1 MLVIKRITLVSAF
14 VAAPLALWGCSSKN
28 ESPQTNPD
36 SGGGDDKDD
45 TDKNGAAT
53 DATAAEKAIR
63 GIIGDELYA
72 NYNNTEKS
80 RDKDLITKAYNA
92 VIAATIDLIGKE
104 AALNALNTWKEGEA
118 VPAPVLTYIAQIL
131 DASYPTNPP
140 TTNWPKNNTP
150 NPWTP
155 GCAKQVADLLKA
167 PATAA
172 IKKAIG
178 EYIKSTDQDEIDATF
193 NGVAGYLAD
202 GYTNEDGEKV
212 VGLTEAAVNN
222 VLSTWKV
229 GDNIPEYVVAALTA
243 YVANQ
248 NEEH

>member
-36 SGGGDDKDD
+36 SGGGGDKDD
-45 TDKNGAAT
+45 TDENGAAPG
-53 DATAAEKAIR
+53 ALAAEKAIR

-80 RDKDLITKAYNA
+80 RDKDLITRVYNA
-92 VIAATIDLIGKE
+92 VIAATKDELGE
-104 AALNALNTWKEGEA
+104 DAALNALKIWKDGEA
-118 VPAPVLTYIAQIL
+118 VPAPILTYIEKIL
-131 DASYPTNPP
+131 DGTYPKNPP
-140 TTNWPKNNTP
+140 TANWPKNNIP

-155 GCAKQVADLLKA
+155 ECAKQVADLRKA

-178 EYIKSTDQDEIDATF
+178 TTIDSTDQDKIDATF
-193 NGVAGYLAD
+193 SAVADYLVSGYTDDGTQVAGL
-202 GYTNEDGEKV
+202 G
-212 VGLTEAAVNN
+212 EAAVNN
-222 VLSTWKV
+222 ALSTWKV
-229 GDNIPEYVVAALTA
+229 GDEIPGFVVAALTA